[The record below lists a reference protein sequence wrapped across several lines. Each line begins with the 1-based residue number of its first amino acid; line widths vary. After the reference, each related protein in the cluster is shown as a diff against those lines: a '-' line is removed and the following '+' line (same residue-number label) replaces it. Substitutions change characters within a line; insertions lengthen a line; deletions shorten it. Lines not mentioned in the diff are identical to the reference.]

1 MKYRIEAKVTIS
13 TWTMIEA
20 DSPEE
25 AIKEAEKRDE
35 KMSIVSNNGDLEDY
49 TWMIDEIDGEP
60 FDLYA
65 ED

>member
-25 AIKEAEKRDE
+25 AIKKAEERDE
-35 KMSIVSNNGDLEDY
+35 KMSIFSNNGDLEDY
-49 TWMIDEIDGEP
+49 VWMIEEINGEP
-60 FDLYA
+60 FELCA